1 MSDSCILS
9 SVPIPPD
16 GGVWP
21 VVIVGCGAA
30 GMLAGIFAGRGGVR
44 PLLLE
49 TRSKPGAKIRVSGG
63 GRCNVLPSQSE
74 LDDFHTEGSR
84 NALKNLLAS
93 WPLAQCRTFFE
104 RELGVALK
112 VEDTGKLFPVSDD
125 AGEVLD
131 ALLAELARSGGQVI
145 GGVRAEEL
153 VPLADAGD
161 GARFEVVLSS
171 GTRLRAR
178 SVVLATGGLSLPK
191 TGSDGWGYTAA
202 HKLGHIVHRRYPA
215 LVPLLCNDA
224 RWNELAGVSVV
235 ARLAAL
241 RGDKLVGERTG
252 DLLFTHK
259 GFSGPVAL
267 DISRF
272 LTGPERE
279 GVELVAG
286 WHGLSV
292 DAWDERLRKGGT
304 RTVLLCLREWL
315 PRRLVSVLID
325 LARVHPERK
334 LSELSREE
342 RKRLSTLLGACPL
355 PIAGDE
361 GYKTAEVTGGGVALE
376 DVSTK
381 TLESRRVP
389 GLYLCGEVLD
399 VTGRI
404 GGFNFLWAWVSGRR
418 VGQSLASTPAPQT

>member
-1 MSDSCILS
+1 
-9 SVPIPPD
+9 
-16 GGVWP
+16 
-21 VVIVGCGAA
+21 
-30 GMLAGIFAGRGGVR
+30 
-44 PLLLE
+44 
-49 TRSKPGAKIRVSGG
+49 
-63 GRCNVLPSQSE
+63 
-74 LDDFHTEGSR
+74 
-84 NALKNLLAS
+84 
-93 WPLAQCRTFFE
+93 
-104 RELGVALK
+104 
-112 VEDTGKLFPVSDD
+112 
-125 AGEVLD
+125 
-131 ALLAELARSGGQVI
+131 
-145 GGVRAEEL
+145 
-153 VPLADAGD
+153 
-161 GARFEVVLSS
+161 
-171 GTRLRAR
+171 
-178 SVVLATGGLSLPK
+178 VLATGGLSLPK

-202 HKLGHIVHRRYPA
+202 HKLGHVVHRRYPA

-267 DISRF
+267 DMSRF

-334 LSELSREE
+334 LSELSRED

-389 GLYLCGEVLD
+389 GLYFCGEVLD

-418 VGQSLASTPAPQT
+418 VGQSLASTPAPQA

>member
-1 MSDSCILS
+1 MSDSCIFS
-9 SVPIPPD
+9 SVPTPPE
-16 GGVWP
+16 GGLWP

-49 TRSKPGAKIRVSGG
+49 TRPKPGAKIRVSGG

-84 NALKNLLAS
+84 NSLKNLLAS
-93 WPLAQCRTFFE
+93 WPLPQCRAFFE
-104 RELGVALK
+104 RELGIALK

-131 ALLAELARSGGQVI
+131 ALLAELARVGGQVV

-161 GARFEVVLSS
+161 GARFEVVLSN
-171 GTRLRAR
+171 GIRLRAR

-202 HKLGHIVHRRYPA
+202 HKLGHVVHRRYPA

-241 RGDKLVGERTG
+241 RGDKLVGEHTG

-267 DISRF
+267 DMSRF
-272 LTGPERE
+272 LTGPDGE
-279 GVELVAG
+279 GLELVAG

-334 LSELSREE
+334 LSELSRED

-376 DVSTK
+376 EVSTK

-389 GLYLCGEVLD
+389 GLYFCGEVLD

-418 VGQSLASTPAPQT
+418 VGQSLASTPAPQA